1 MLKYWL
7 ENSYASQQSLR
18 ILLLCSRA
26 RKSELRKEKEKGKGN
41 GIAKCRA
48 KFEGGSDER
57 RRHQSPDGRAR
68 ARARARM
75 VKDPA
80 FVAHAHASQEDILAK
95 KICILHRSMQNK
107 RKGAR
112 LRALSVR

>member
-26 RKSELRKEKEKGKGN
+26 RMSELRKEKEKGKGN

-68 ARARARM
+68 ERARM
-75 VKDPA
+75 ATDPA